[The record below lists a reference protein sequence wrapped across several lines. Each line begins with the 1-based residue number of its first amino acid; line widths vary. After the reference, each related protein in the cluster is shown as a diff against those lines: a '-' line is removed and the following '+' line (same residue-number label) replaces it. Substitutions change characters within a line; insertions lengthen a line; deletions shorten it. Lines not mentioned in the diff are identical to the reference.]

1 MKILYGINATGNGHL
16 SRARVII
23 SELKQRGHDITTLF
37 SGNDKNEIF
46 DIDDFKPFIEKK
58 GFTFQKKKGK
68 IKLIKTLFNAD
79 LIQFRKDINSLKNN
93 YDMVLTDFEPVSA
106 YFARKRRLPIIGLGH
121 QYSFYKKLPI
131 TLKMRLLRIFFPYVY
146 TPVNKVIASHFYHF
160 NQDIL
165 PPFLAKKIRKNTVP
179 SNTHNNI
186 LVYTPWEDFN
196 NMVGTL
202 NKLKNRNFIYYYN
215 VKQKHKI
222 ENVII
227 KPFSEENFK
236 LDLIKNKYLI
246 TNAGFQLPAE
256 AIFIGKQI
264 LCKPLNGQPE
274 QEHNGEI
281 LKNLGYATLCNNFCL
296 NTIESWLKSN
306 SFVEKKF
313 LDPLPLMIKMIEN
326 SDRDFSEE
334 ILKLWD

>member
-1 MKILYGINATGNGHL
+1 
-16 SRARVII
+16 
-23 SELKQRGHDITTLF
+23 
-37 SGNDKNEIF
+37 
-46 DIDDFKPFIEKK
+46 
-58 GFTFQKKKGK
+58 
-68 IKLIKTLFNAD
+68 
-79 LIQFRKDINSLKNN
+79 
-93 YDMVLTDFEPVSA
+93 MV
-106 YFARKRRLPIIGLGH
+106 GH

-236 LDLIKNKYLI
+236 IDLIKNKYLI

-306 SFVEKKF
+306 SFVQKKF